1 MRVFLRWA
9 GRSSPRVLPALLAL
23 ALAACATTS
32 GDRDLAR
39 VRYDMA
45 IQAQRAGDPRGAL
58 QEIAQAV
65 EAAPDDPEIRNFHA
79 LVLHLHFGQLDR
91 AIKEYRKAI
100 ELRPNY
106 SEAKLNLGAA
116 LIAAGRYEEALA
128 PLDEARQDL
137 VFHDA
142 HLAEGNYGWAKY
154 KLGDEAAAIEHLNL
168 AVTLTPAFCLGY
180 RNLAEI
186 HGARGDLPAALRELD
201 RYAKACPAEAD
212 ADLRRGLVYLRQGEG
227 CLARDAFASCVGK
240 AAAGP
245 LGAECEKRAEEA
257 SCTEDDV
264 EIVIEGN

>member
-1 MRVFLRWA
+1 MRPSLWSGGA
-9 GRSSPRVLPALLAL
+9 GPRVLPALLAL

-32 GDRDLAR
+32 RDRELAR
-39 VRYDMA
+39 VQYDMA

-58 QEIAQAV
+58 VEIEKAV
-65 EAAPDDPEIRNFHA
+65 EAAPDDAEIRNFHA

-91 AIKEYRKAI
+91 AIAEYRRAI
-100 ELRPNY
+100 ELQPNY

-154 KLGDEAAAIEHLNL
+154 KLGDEAAALEHLNR
-168 AVTLTPAFCLGY
+168 AVTMTPAFCLGY

-186 HGARGDLPAALRELD
+186 HEARGDLPAALRELD
-201 RYAKACPAEAD
+201 RYARACPAEPD
-212 ADLRRGLVYLRQGEG
+212 ADLRRGQVFLRRGEG

-240 AAAGP
+240 AAGGP
-245 LGAECEKRAEEA
+245 LGRECEERAERA

-264 EIVIEGN
+264 EIVIEGD